1 MAGASGWN
9 LNLEP
14 GLPSFLRS
22 RCRCSWP
29 FPFKTSAIPPP
40 KFKIRLECKHAA
52 ALQGEIMIGE
62 PILVMLIE
70 DNIDHAELVI
80 RTMEEH
86 RITNKVRHFL
96 DGQSALD
103 YLFRRAEYS
112 ESAES
117 PRPHVILLD
126 LRLPR
131 VDGIDVLRAIKEDEG
146 LKSIPVVVLT
156 TSEAEKDVA
165 KAYYN
170 HANSYLVKPVGFEE
184 FKRLMDDLG
193 FYWLGWN
200 TNPDARE

>member
-1 MAGASGWN
+1 M
-9 LNLEP
+9 
-14 GLPSFLRS
+14 
-22 RCRCSWP
+22 
-29 FPFKTSAIPPP
+29 T
-40 KFKIRLECKHAA
+40 
-52 ALQGEIMIGE
+52 GE

-70 DNIDHAELVI
+70 DNIDHAELVV
-80 RTMEEH
+80 RTLEDH
-86 RITNKVRHFL
+86 IISNKVRHFL

-103 YLFRRAEYS
+103 YLFRRGEFS
-112 ESAES
+112 EAKET

-131 VDGIDVLRAIKEDEG
+131 VDGIDVLKAIKEDAN

-170 HANSYLVKPVGFEE
+170 HANSYLVKPVGFED
-184 FKRLMDDLG
+184 FKKLMDDLG

-200 TNPDARE
+200 VNPDPGK

>member
-1 MAGASGWN
+1 
-9 LNLEP
+9 
-14 GLPSFLRS
+14 
-22 RCRCSWP
+22 
-29 FPFKTSAIPPP
+29 
-40 KFKIRLECKHAA
+40 
-52 ALQGEIMIGE
+52 
-62 PILVMLIE
+62 MLIE

-86 RITNKVRHFL
+86 RIANKVRHFL

-103 YLFRRAEYS
+103 YLFRKAEYS
-112 ESAES
+112 EPAES

-131 VDGIDVLRAIKEDEG
+131 VDGIDVLKSIKETEE

-170 HANSYLVKPVGFEE
+170 HANSYLVKPVGFED

-200 TNPDARE
+200 INPDLKG